1 MISGRAGQSVTL
13 MSCSFAL
20 QHKGSYSPRR
30 SWPGATMVSDGV
42 KSSHPHRSTRV
53 PRQRL
58 PPCGWQS
65 EESQW
70 QRRQSSCDG
79 TAVPAAGGSPDGR
92 LKSEWLRQYH
102 TFFSLRMFF
111 HGGHRPTC
119 SLAVPPYWCAWHFSK
134 IASHPVGRDVWSPC
148 QTIFLPHG
156 REPQPTPTTTGIA
169 EHTPYDEMLV
179 RFL

>member
-30 SWPGATMVSDGV
+30 SWPGATMVGDAV
-42 KSSHPHRSTRV
+42 KSLHPQPSTGV

-65 EESQW
+65 GESQW
-70 QRRQSSCDG
+70 QRRESSCDG
-79 TAVPAAGGSPDGR
+79 TAVPAAGASPCGR

-102 TFFSLRMFF
+102 TAFSLRMFF
-111 HGGHRPTC
+111 HGGPTNMQPFGT
-119 SLAVPPYWCAWHFSK
+119 SLLVYLAFLQDRFTPSGPGCAVAVSNYLPSP
-134 IASHPVGRDVWSPC
+134 WS
-148 QTIFLPHG
+148 
-156 REPQPTPTTTGIA
+156 RTTANANDYRHSGAHSI
-169 EHTPYDEMLV
+169 
-179 RFL
+179 